1 MRNWKNSKD
10 AAICEESNM
19 RRRNATKVS
28 GRNGAKRIR
37 IAAKQNLLFPAPM
50 LECFQVANDSVA
62 GGVVIF
68 VRLRKVLGIYSR
80 LAKALKAEVVQN
92 ARQWRVTTVPTV
104 RVK

>member
-50 LECFQVANDSVA
+50 LGCFQVANDSEA
-62 GGVVIF
+62 GVVFIF
-68 VRLRKVLGIYSR
+68 VRLRKKIAIKSR
-80 LAKALKAEVVQN
+80 MAKALKAEVVQK
-92 ARQWRVTTVPTV
+92 ARQSRVTTVPTV